1 MKINNMQGA
10 DTIIEQKSSEQAQKN
25 GSVKQAK
32 RGQVKN
38 GSLKASE
45 LNLCQDPIEE
55 KKKKA
60 KEEAMDFIKKQFASD
75 SLVDDIKDEC
85 RNDIKESKSAAEEAS
100 KELAEIR
107 KQKEELKEMYQGDE
121 ENEDYKQQLKMVTAE
136 EGEWQKQYDEAHLVI
151 GAATAGIR
159 SIKQEE
165 LKHHY
170 MIDAT
175 KNAEK
180 SLKASSDEIIGMI
193 KEEAIDKID
202 KDLEE
207 VVEEA
212 KDKKEENIKEETER
226 EAARLER
233 EKQAQEVEEK
243 LKETKQ
249 NAGKKANLLKDQ
261 LLDTEGIV
269 RQQQEIER
277 NTQQILEEQKLLQ
290 EEIKGIV
297 VDSQI

>member
-1 MKINNMQGA
+1 MKINNMQNTDTLVTQNTREQVQNNNGA
-10 DTIIEQKSSEQAQKN
+10 
-25 GSVKQAK
+25 KQEK
-32 RGQVKN
+32 RGQVQN

-75 SLVDDIKDEC
+75 GLVDDIKEEC
-85 RNDIKESKSAAEEAS
+85 RNDIKESKSAAKEAS
-100 KELAEIR
+100 QELAAIR

-121 ENEDYKQQLKMVTAE
+121 ENEDYKAQMKMLSAD
-136 EGEWQKQYDEAHLVI
+136 EGEWQKQYDEAHLII
-151 GAATAGIR
+151 GAATAGIK

-170 MIDAT
+170 MVDAT
-175 KNAEK
+175 KAAEK
-180 SLKASSDEIIGMI
+180 SLKAASDEIIGMI
-193 KEEAIDKID
+193 KDEAIDKID

-212 KDKKEENIKEETER
+212 KDKKEENLKNEAER
-226 EAARLER
+226 EAARAER

-243 LKETKQ
+243 LKEQKQ
-249 NAGKKANLLKDQ
+249 NAAQKANLLRDHSGSEEI
-261 LLDTEGIV
+261 L

-277 NTQQILEEQKLLQ
+277 NTQKILEEQKLLE

-297 VDSQI
+297 VNSQV